1 MGTRN
6 LTIVHQDC
14 NYKVAQYC
22 RWDGHPEG
30 QGKIVLEALH
40 QINLSD
46 FREKVAKVNQVTTE
60 QIEAYFDND
69 PPVDLHHFHR
79 DCGGEII
86 ELIASGK
93 INEVYSSLEFASD
106 SILCEWAYVIDL
118 DVNTFEVYSGFNEY
132 PLTDDDR
139 FCFLQTNDSPYFPVK
154 LIAKWSLLSLP
165 TLEEFFG
172 ELKVKELV

>member
-22 RWDGHPEG
+22 QWDGYPEG